1 MQRGNLRNTESI
13 RWISSK
19 SSGVKR
25 IFTVILILHSLFC
38 ALHLQ
43 AQDDVEYRM
52 ELGVGA
58 NLTSY
63 QGDFSNSLFGKM
75 QPGGSVLF
83 RAILNPRSAMR
94 INAMVSKLKGDV
106 SKSGTIYPDVTE
118 LNYSFSNTLVDVSA
132 SYEYN
137 FLPYGTGRDYRGAKR
152 FTPFVSLGIGLTYVN
167 SKGGTY
173 DYGNGS
179 GDSDFHP
186 QHSESKTVITG
197 NIPIG
202 LGVKYKLGDR
212 TNISFDWQMHVS
224 FSDKLDGI
232 DDPYRINSS
241 GLFKNTDCYSAF
253 TLALTY
259 SLSPKCSTC
268 HKDR

>member
-1 MQRGNLRNTESI
+1 
-13 RWISSK
+13 
-19 SSGVKR
+19 
-25 IFTVILILHSLFC
+25 
-38 ALHLQ
+38 
-43 AQDDVEYRM
+43 M

-58 NLTSY
+58 NFTSY
-63 QGDFSNSLFGKM
+63 QGDFSNGLFKNM

-83 RAILNPRSAMR
+83 RAILNPRSAVR

-106 SKSGTIYPDVTE
+106 SAMDTRYPDVTD
-118 LNYSFSNTLVDVSA
+118 LKYSFGNTVVDLSA

-137 FLPYGTGRDYRGAKR
+137 FFPYGTGRDYRGAKR
-152 FTPFVSLGIGLTYVN
+152 FTPFISLGLGLTYVN
-167 SKGGTY
+167 CKGGTY
-173 DYGNGS
+173 DYGDGS
-179 GDSDFHP
+179 GSGGDFHP
-186 QHSESKTVITG
+186 QHSTSESVVTG
-197 NIPIG
+197 NVPIG
-202 LGVKYKLGDR
+202 VGVKYKLGAR
-212 TNISFDWQMHVS
+212 TNISFDWQVHIS

-241 GLFKNTDCYSAF
+241 GMFKNTDCYSAF

>member
-1 MQRGNLRNTESI
+1 M
-13 RWISSK
+13 
-19 SSGVKR
+19 KR
-25 IFTVILILHSLFC
+25 ILAIILILHSSFC
-38 ALHLQ
+38 ALYLK

-58 NLTSY
+58 NFTSY
-63 QGDFSNSLFGKM
+63 QGDFSNGLFKNM

-106 SKSGTIYPDVTE
+106 SATDTRYPDVTD
-118 LNYSFSNTLVDVSA
+118 LKYSFGNTVVDLSA

-137 FLPYGTGRDYRGAKR
+137 FFPYGTGRDYRGAKR
-152 FTPFVSLGIGLTYVN
+152 FTPFISLGLGLTYVN
-167 SKGGTY
+167 CKDGTY
-173 DYGNGS
+173 DYGDGS
-179 GDSDFHP
+179 GSGGDFHP
-186 QHSESKTVITG
+186 QHSTSKSVVTG
-197 NIPIG
+197 NVPIG
-202 LGVKYKLGDR
+202 VGVKYKLGAR
-212 TNISFDWQMHVS
+212 TNISFDWQVHIS

-241 GLFKNTDCYSAF
+241 GMFKNTDCYSAF

>member
-1 MQRGNLRNTESI
+1 M
-13 RWISSK
+13 
-19 SSGVKR
+19 
-25 IFTVILILHSLFC
+25 
-38 ALHLQ
+38 
-43 AQDDVEYRM
+43 EYRA

-63 QGDFSNSLFGKM
+63 QGDFSNSLFSNM

-94 INAMVSKLKGDV
+94 INAMVSKLKGEV
-106 SKSGTIYPDVTE
+106 SNSGTIYPDVTE
-118 LNYSFSNTLVDVSA
+118 MKYSFNNTLVDLSV

-152 FTPFVSLGIGLTYVN
+152 FTPFVSIGLGLTYVN
-167 SKGGTY
+167 SKDGTY
-173 DYGNGS
+173 DFSSGNPT
-179 GDSDFHP
+179 SDGGYEP
-186 QHSESKTVITG
+186 QHSGSKSVITG
-197 NIPIG
+197 NLPIG
-202 LGVKYKLGDR
+202 LGVKYKIGDR
-212 TNISFDWQMHVS
+212 TNLSLDWQMHVS
-224 FSDKLDGI
+224 FSDNLDGI
-232 DDPYRINSS
+232 ADPYRIKSS

>member
-1 MQRGNLRNTESI
+1 MNSKESKNMEVGRRVYAI
-13 RWISSK
+13 GWLLA
-19 SSGVKR
+19 
-25 IFTVILILHSLFC
+25 FFILHSSFFTK
-38 ALHLQ
+38 AL
-43 AQDDVEYRM
+43 AQDDVEYRV

-63 QGDFSNSLFGKM
+63 QGDFSNGLFTNM

-106 SKSGTIYPDVTE
+106 SRSGTIYPDVTE
-118 LNYSFSNTLVDVSA
+118 LKYSFSNTMADLSVT
-132 SYEYN
+132 YEYN
-137 FLPYGTGRDYRGAKR
+137 FWPYGTGRDYRGARR
-152 FTPFVSLGIGLTYVN
+152 FTPFISIGLGLTYVN

-173 DYGNGS
+173 DYGDGNDGG
-179 GDSDFHP
+179 GDEYRPKYSA
-186 QHSESKTVITG
+186 SKTVMTG
-197 NIPIG
+197 NLPIG
-202 LGVKYKLGDR
+202 LGVKYKLGAR
-212 TNISFDWQMHVS
+212 TNISFDWQMHFS
-224 FSDKLDGI
+224 FSDNLDGI